1 MPSYILKTEPS
12 TYSFDDLVRDKRT
25 VWDGISNPV
34 ALKHL
39 RGVKKGDTLLI
50 YHSGEQKS
58 VVGLA
63 RAASAAY
70 QDPKV
75 ADPKRVVI
83 DIVAGKAVPEPV
95 TLAQFRA
102 DAVLKATDLVRL
114 SRLSVIPL
122 TDAQLARVKKLA
134 GMKER

>member
-1 MPSYILKTEPS
+1 MPAYILKTEPS
-12 TYSFDDLVRDKRT
+12 TYSFDDLVRDKQT

-39 RGVKKGDTLLI
+39 RAVKKGDPLLI

-58 VVGLA
+58 VVGFA

-70 QDPKV
+70 QDPKL

-83 DIVAGKAVPEPV
+83 DIVAGKAVPSPV
-95 TLAQFRA
+95 ALAQFRA

-134 GMKER
+134 GVKEK